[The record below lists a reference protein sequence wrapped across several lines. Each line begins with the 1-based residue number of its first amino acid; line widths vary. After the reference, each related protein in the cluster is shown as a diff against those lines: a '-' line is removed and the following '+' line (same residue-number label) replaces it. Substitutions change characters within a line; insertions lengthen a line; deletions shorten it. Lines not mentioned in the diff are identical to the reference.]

1 MPIFVYTYIFF
12 ELLTQTKYVS
22 MKKKTQEQFKTKL
35 VQIG

>member
-1 MPIFVYTYIFF
+1 MPIFVYTYIF
-12 ELLTQTKYVS
+12 ELLTQTKYVL